1 MDGYRTTAGLPG
13 KGSPAR
19 NRIGL
24 TNIQT
29 RTVTICTVA
38 PAILAFSG
46 YSERCAAI
54 LTFFATFMCGIE
66 WCGVKRHLKVALLM
80 SMENTAMPALQSPMP
95 PLKLLAD
102 LVARPPPPSPCIEGV
117 PLCPEEYDLPVAPI
131 SLYNVLKHLGWA
143 LLPLAAYTGE
153 GAFLVTLEFYF
164 VVFVVVT
171 LTAHNRLE
179 LKVEHAVKRLSQQ
192 LSSGW
197 QDSSCGAVGA
207 VCNGGDAPTA
217 AAVSKTEPDLSLTDQ
232 SAAKKERVAKAQRE
246 YFLSMELHMIAER
259 QPTEQFLDFCLDIF
273 GILWIAGITTPLFVY
288 HITDVGIPWL
298 SSTLIGNFL
307 NDIAAL
313 VVGRSLTIAR
323 ERYGEIYD
331 VAGEEPLAAG
341 AANQPRKRPLKEA
354 SGLVRMLL
362 RSPHHLH
369 RAISPNKSVEGAVA
383 GVVMNAVTFAGL
395 MFWFYWGLFAAPA
408 ANVVDP
414 AFQSVALWLFLGAI
428 MGVLGVCGD
437 LLQSLLK
444 RAARVKDAGF
454 IIPGHGGILDRVDGM
469 LLVFPFMH
477 CALRSIMSLSSDS
490 GNRRSFFAA

>member
-1 MDGYRTTAGLPG
+1 MDGYRTAAGPPA

-24 TNIQT
+24 TNIQM
-29 RTVTICTVA
+29 RTVTICIVG
-38 PAILAFSG
+38 PAVLAFSG
-46 YSERCAAI
+46 YSGRCAA
-54 LTFFATFMCGIE
+54 LLAFFATFMCGIE
-66 WCGVKRHLKVALLM
+66 WSGVKRHLKVALLM
-80 SMENTAMPALQSPMP
+80 SMENTAMPAPQSPML
-95 PLKLLAD
+95 PLTMLAD

-143 LLPLAAYTGE
+143 LLPLAAYSGE
-153 GAFLVTLEFYF
+153 QTFLVTLEFYF

-179 LKVEHAVKRLSQQ
+179 LKVEQAMKLLSQQ
-192 LSSGW
+192 LSSGS
-197 QDSSCGAVGA
+197 QDSSRGAASA
-207 VCNGGDAPTA
+207 VCNGGGAPTA
-217 AAVSKTEPDLSLTDQ
+217 AAACKTEPDLSRTDQ
-232 SAAKKERVAKAQRE
+232 SVAKKERVAKAQRD

-273 GILWIAGITTPLFVY
+273 GIVWIAGIATPLFVY
-288 HITDVGIPWL
+288 HITDVGLPWL
-298 SSTLIGNFL
+298 SSTLIGNFA

-313 VVGRSLTIAR
+313 VVGRSLTMLR
-323 ERYGEIYD
+323 ERYGKIYD
-331 VAGEEPLAAG
+331 VTGEEPPATG

-354 SGLVRMLL
+354 NGLVRMLL
-362 RSPHHLH
+362 RSPHHLN

-383 GVVMNAVTFAGL
+383 GVIMNAVSFAGL
-395 MFWFYWGLFAAPA
+395 MFWFYRELCAAPA

-414 AFQSVALWLFLGAI
+414 AFQNVALWLLLGTI

-437 LLQSLLK
+437 LLESLLK

-477 CALRSIMSLSSDS
+477 CALRGIMSLSSNS
-490 GNRRSFFAA
+490 GNRR

>member
-1 MDGYRTTAGLPG
+1 MDGYRTPAGPPLQVG
-13 KGSPAR
+13 PAR

-24 TNIQT
+24 TNIQM
-29 RTVTICTVA
+29 RTVTVCIIG
-38 PAILAFSG
+38 PAVLAWSG
-46 YSERCAAI
+46 YSERCATV
-54 LTFFATFMCGIE
+54 LSFFATFMCGIE
-66 WCGVKRHLKVALLM
+66 WSGVKRHLKVALLM
-80 SMENTAMPALQSPMP
+80 SMDNTAMPKPQSPVP
-95 PLKLLAD
+95 PLTMLVD

-117 PLCPEEYDLPVAPI
+117 PLCPEEYELPVAPI

-143 LLPLAAYTGE
+143 LLPLAAYSGE
-153 GAFLVTLEFYF
+153 QVFLVTLELYF

-179 LKVEHAVKRLSQQ
+179 LKVEHAMKRLSQQ
-192 LSSGW
+192 LSSDS
-197 QDSSCGAVGA
+197 QDSSRG
-207 VCNGGDAPTA
+207 APTA
-217 AAVSKTEPDLSLTDQ
+217 AAACKTEPDLPRTDD
-232 SAAKKERVAKAQRE
+232 SVAKKERVAKAQRD
-246 YFLSMELHMIAER
+246 YFLLMELHMIAER

-273 GILWIAGITTPLFVY
+273 GIVWIAGISTPFFVY
-288 HITDVGIPWL
+288 HITDVGVPWL
-298 SSTLIGNFL
+298 SSTLIGNFA

-313 VVGRSLTIAR
+313 VVGRSLAILR

-331 VAGEEPLAAG
+331 VTGEEPPATG

-362 RSPHHLH
+362 RSPHHLN

-383 GVVMNAVTFAGL
+383 GVIINAFSFAGL
-395 MFWFYWGLFAAPA
+395 MFWFYRGLFAAPA

-414 AFQSVALWLFLGAI
+414 AFQNVALWLLLGTI

-477 CALRSIMSLSSDS
+477 CALRGIMSLSSDS